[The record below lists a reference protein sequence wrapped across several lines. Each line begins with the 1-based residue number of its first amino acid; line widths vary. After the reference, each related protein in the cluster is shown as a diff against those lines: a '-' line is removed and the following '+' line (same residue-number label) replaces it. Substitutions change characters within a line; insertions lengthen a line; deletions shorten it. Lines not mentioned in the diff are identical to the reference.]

1 MKLDRA
7 IKVLEILKYIHVNS
21 PCKAPE
27 IRNYL
32 GIVHENP
39 PSKEEKDVYNVL
51 NAINQGGFIEK
62 IPIKRKGPG
71 GPKYDFK
78 ISDAG
83 SNMLARIRD
92 YDLLTRG
99 KSFSELDKKVQELS
113 LERMMRLFGAD
124 IYDLIETALETIIED
139 LLKIQFENIDYKK
152 QMIVVNTINEAVQS
166 IQDKTKEIALIFSS
180 K

>member
-1 MKLDRA
+1 
-7 IKVLEILKYIHVNS
+7 
-21 PCKAPE
+21 
-27 IRNYL
+27 
-32 GIVHENP
+32 
-39 PSKEEKDVYNVL
+39 
-51 NAINQGGFIEK
+51 
-62 IPIKRKGPG
+62 
-71 GPKYDFK
+71 
-78 ISDAG
+78 
-83 SNMLARIRD
+83 MLARIRD